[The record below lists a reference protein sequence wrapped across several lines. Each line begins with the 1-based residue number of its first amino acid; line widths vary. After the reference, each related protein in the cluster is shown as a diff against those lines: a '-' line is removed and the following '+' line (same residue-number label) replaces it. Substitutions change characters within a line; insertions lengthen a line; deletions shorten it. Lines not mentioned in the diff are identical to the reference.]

1 VRDVD
6 GENDRDDTVKPIP
19 RLPNPVARTCVLSR
33 SRVLAHTVCPA
44 VSNALNFQIYFK
56 RAYERTRCSIAL
68 PRNALLH
75 LRVYT
80 GDESSICERGWVVG
94 FVRALLQSSVRQ
106 CGRLHMAA
114 VMSVVCFVLS
124 LCIAD

>member
-1 VRDVD
+1 MRDVD

-19 RLPNPVARTCVLSR
+19 LLPNPIARTCVLSR

-44 VSNALNFQIYFK
+44 VSNALDFQIYFK
-56 RAYERTRCSIAL
+56 RAYERTRRSIAL

-80 GDESSICERGWVVG
+80 GVEVRERERESSV
-94 FVRALLQSSVRQ
+94 
-106 CGRLHMAA
+106 
-114 VMSVVCFVLS
+114 
-124 LCIAD
+124 